1 MTILQTERLLLRPL
15 APTDFAAF
23 RTFAADGE
31 LTKYMLFYPLEQ
43 EAELHT
49 FLQNAAQA
57 WNSLFPQTYEFAVLR
72 KAELLGTVT
81 LEYMTPEQGGHAGL
95 AVSCRCTRKGLCDR
109 SRESCGGV
117 VSGKAT
123 LSHIGCLL
131 RCTERRLGTG
141 DATHWHALFG
151 NWQPH
156 ISPDRR
162 NGRRTNIHHDTIE
175 IEKPPL
181 CNFLCTAAVFYRNV
195 TVSFGFVSTTQC
207 RTCGASS
214 GTPIEVVP
222 SRRSTSVS
230 SAM

>member
-72 KAELLGTVT
+72 TARHGHIGVHDTGT
-81 LEYMTPEQGGHAGL
+81 GHAGL

-162 NGRRTNIHHDTIE
+162 NGRRTNIHHDTVE
-175 IEKPPL
+175 ISQF
-181 CNFLCTAAVFYRNV
+181 C
-195 TVSFGFVSTTQC
+195 
-207 RTCGASS
+207 
-214 GTPIEVVP
+214 
-222 SRRSTSVS
+222 SVLLI
-230 SAM
+230 